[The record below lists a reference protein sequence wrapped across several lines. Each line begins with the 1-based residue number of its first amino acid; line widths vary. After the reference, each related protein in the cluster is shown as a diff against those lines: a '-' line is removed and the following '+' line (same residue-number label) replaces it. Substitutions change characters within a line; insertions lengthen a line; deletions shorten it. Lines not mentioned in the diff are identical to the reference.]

1 MLDVGCRKSE
11 IRNPKSEIERT
22 PFHFLLTSQNHH
34 YNKYFSIIKKMTTFS
49 KEQIYKFTL
58 TPTPFYYYDMEL
70 LDQTLLSLKQESDRY
85 GFIVHYALKANANPV
100 ILEKINAF
108 GFGADCVSG
117 NEVKRAAETGFPNEK
132 IVFAGVGKS
141 DEEILTGLKNNIH
154 SFNCESLQELEII
167 DQLAGEMNKTAPVAL
182 RLNPNVSANTHKY
195 ITTGLEENKFGI
207 NQWELDALLEKLK
220 KLKNVK
226 LIGLHFHIGSQITDL
241 SAFKSL
247 CIKINEFQQWFS
259 QRHIAIPNLNVGGG
273 LGINYHEP
281 DKYAIADFAS
291 FFKLFHDYLDVYPR
305 QKIHFELGR
314 ALVAQCGSL
323 ISKVLYIK
331 NGVNTNFMI
340 LDAGMTELI
349 RPALYQAYHKIEN
362 ISNNDGISQRYDVV
376 GPICESS
383 DCFGKAL
390 VLPLTSRG
398 DLIAIRSTGAYG
410 EVMSSNYNLREKVE
424 AYYSDRF

>member
-1 MLDVGCRKSE
+1 
-11 IRNPKSEIERT
+11 
-22 PFHFLLTSQNHH
+22 
-34 YNKYFSIIKKMTTFS
+34 MTTFS
-49 KEQIYKFTL
+49 KELINKFTL

-70 LDQTLLSLKQESDRY
+70 LDQTLQSMKQESDQY
-85 GFIVHYALKANANPV
+85 GFIVHYALKANANAA
-100 ILEKINAF
+100 ILKQVNAF
-108 GFGADCVSG
+108 GLGADCVSG
-117 NEVKRAAETGFPNEK
+117 NEVSKAIETGFPSER

-141 DEEILTGLKNNIH
+141 DEEIKTGLENNIH

-167 DQLAGEMNKTAPVAL
+167 DELAGEMNKIAPIAL

-207 NQWELDALLEKLK
+207 NQWELETIVERLK
-220 KLKNVK
+220 TLKNLR

-241 SAFKSL
+241 TAFKSL
-247 CIKINEFQQWFS
+247 CIKINEFQQWFA
-259 QRHIAIPNLNVGGG
+259 QRHISLPNLNVGGG
-273 LGINYHEP
+273 LGIDYHEP
-281 DKYAIADFAS
+281 DTNPIVDFAS
-291 FFKLFHDYLDVYPR
+291 FFKLFHDYLDVYPG
-305 QKIHFELGR
+305 QKVHFELGR

-323 ISKVLYIK
+323 ISRVLYIK

-362 ISNNDGISQRYDVV
+362 ISNTGSTPQRYDVV

-383 DCFGKAL
+383 DCFGKSL
-390 VLPLTSRG
+390 ILPSTVRG

-410 EVMSSNYNLREKVE
+410 EVMSSNYNLREKVK
-424 AYYSDRF
+424 AYYSENF

>member
-1 MLDVGCRKSE
+1 
-11 IRNPKSEIERT
+11 
-22 PFHFLLTSQNHH
+22 
-34 YNKYFSIIKKMTTFS
+34 
-49 KEQIYKFTL
+49 
-58 TPTPFYYYDMEL
+58 MEL
-70 LDQTLLSLKQESDRY
+70 LDQTLRSLKLESDRY
-85 GFIVHYALKANANPV
+85 GFIVHYALKANANPQ
-100 ILEKINAF
+100 ILKQINAF

-117 NEVKRAAETGFPNEK
+117 NEVSRAAEIGFPSEK

-141 DEEILTGLKNNIH
+141 DEEIITGLKSNIH
-154 SFNCESLQELEII
+154 SFNCESMQELEII
-167 DQLAGEMNKTAPVAL
+167 NELAGKMNKVDPIAL

-207 NQWELDALLEKLK
+207 NQWELETIVERLET
-220 KLKNVK
+220 LKNIR
-226 LIGLHFHIGSQITDL
+226 LIGLHFHIGSQITDIT
-241 SAFKSL
+241 AFKSL
-247 CIKINEFQQWFS
+247 CIKINEFQRWFS
-259 QRHIAIPNLNVGGG
+259 QRHIEIPNLNVGGG
-273 LGINYHEP
+273 LGIDYHEP
-281 DKYAIADFAS
+281 DQNSIVDFAS
-291 FFKLFHDYLDVYPR
+291 FFGLFNDFLDVYPG

-362 ISNNDGISQRYDVV
+362 LTNSNGSAQRYDVV

-390 VLPLTSRG
+390 VMPVTSRG
-398 DLIAIRSTGAYG
+398 DMIAIRSAGAYG
-410 EVMSSNYNLREKVE
+410 EVMSSNYNLREKVM
-424 AYYSDRF
+424 AYYSDEF

>member
-1 MLDVGCRKSE
+1 M
-11 IRNPKSEIERT
+11 
-22 PFHFLLTSQNHH
+22 TS
-34 YNKYFSIIKKMTTFS
+34 FSQETLH
-49 KEQIYKFTL
+49 KFAL
-58 TPTPFYYYDMEL
+58 TPTPFYYYNMEL
-70 LDQTLLSLKQESDRY
+70 LDQTLQALKQESEKY
-85 GFIVHYALKANANPV
+85 GFQVHYALKANANPV
-100 ILEKINAF
+100 ILKKIESY
-108 GFGADCVSG
+108 GLGADCVSG
-117 NEVKRAAETGFPNEK
+117 NEVTRAAESGFSNDK

-141 DEEILTGLKNNIH
+141 DEEILTGLENNIH
-154 SFNCESLQELEII
+154 SFNCESWQELEVI
-167 DQLAGEMNKTAPVAL
+167 DQLAAKMNKTAPVAL

-207 NQWELDALLEKLK
+207 NQWELEAIVK
-220 KLKNVK
+220 KLPSLKHIK

-247 CIKINEFQQWFS
+247 CIKINEFQQWFILH
-259 QRHIAIPNLNVGGG
+259 HIELPNLNVGGG
-273 LGINYHEP
+273 LGIDYHEP
-281 DKYAIADFAS
+281 DTHSIVDFAS
-291 FFKLFHDYLDVYPR
+291 FFRLFHDFLDVYPG
-305 QKIHFELGR
+305 QIVHFELGR
-314 ALVAQCGSL
+314 AITAQCGSL

-362 ISNNDGISQRYDVV
+362 ISNPLGTLQRYDVV

-390 VLPLTSRG
+390 QLPTTTRG

-410 EVMSSNYNLREKVE
+410 EVMSSNYNLRVNAK
-424 AYYSDRF
+424 AYYSE